1 MPRENQSKKKQ
12 KTAINSSENWKI
24 ASSHKK
30 IQENPHQN
38 WKKSMLSNAKLLNIC
53 LHHFAAKFAQETPSK
68 KTLGSVGGGG
78 RAKISTPFRANFG
91 PISGQLWANCG
102 SIVGQ
107 LWANGFFDSQHK
119 PCQTPYVPCIHGV
132 TQRDFFGTKRT
143 IAALAGPALPAQ
155 LQAAMANV
163 WTVYCE
169 RLKGETASMI
179 VAGLEFSLRQEAAMS
194 RWIKGCRPSE
204 LALVRSAARDEML
217 SWARLST
224 TGRHAHDLIRAEPLR
239 RFLPRE
245 FPVWRPHLREWIQT
259 CRWLFREA
267 RYFHVKLVW
276 GAVERQVSPLD
287 ILIGLSRLP
296 GFEATLEDLAH
307 QHHLLSDEEDS

>member
-1 MPRENQSKKKQ
+1 MGSSIPS
-12 KTAINSSENWKI
+12 IN
-24 ASSHKK
+24 
-30 IQENPHQN
+30 
-38 WKKSMLSNAKLLNIC
+38 
-53 LHHFAAKFAQETPSK
+53 
-68 KTLGSVGGGG
+68 
-78 RAKISTPFRANFG
+78 RAKHPMYPAYTVSPNVIFLAR
-91 PISGQLWANCG
+91 
-102 SIVGQ
+102 
-107 LWANGFFDSQHK
+107 
-119 PCQTPYVPCIHGV
+119 Y
-132 TQRDFFGTKRT
+132 RKRT

-179 VAGLEFSLRQEAAMS
+179 VAGLEFSLCQEAAMS

-224 TGRHAHDLIRAEPLR
+224 TGRHAHDLIRAEPPR

-267 RYFHVKLVW
+267 RYFHVELVW

-296 GFEATLEDLAH
+296 GFEATLEDLAR